1 MKTRKNMKR
10 IVALLSGLLLIFM
23 TFRIS
28 TVISYAYDD
37 DDDDY
42 DIEPIDSIDWFEFDF
57 EEYDPGELIGSFPVS
72 VSGSN
77 AELYL
82 GYGTVHSYDKAKEVN
97 GEVVEELEG
106 THAIAYNARLLG
118 EADPDTQVTITI
130 TLPGSVRTVIMAF
143 GISED
148 DSFDLVSASGN
159 TLVISG
165 MTDSDGGIFTNFV
178 IMEGLFGNTSDWTTP
193 LQTQLNIAADEE
205 FGGNVNHTA
214 EYTGNFALPKEILIF
229 LKDHPN
235 TTLIYTYMR
244 DELTPV
250 TVKIEG
256 SKVKLQDGVD
266 WYGIDNLIKTY
277 GVYK

>member
-10 IVALLSGLLLIFM
+10 IVAVLSGLIFLFLIFK
-23 TFRIS
+23 IS
-28 TVISYAYDD
+28 AITSYAKKAN
-37 DDDDY
+37 
-42 DIEPIDSIDWFEFDF
+42 PINSIDWYEFDF
-57 EEYDPGELIGSFPVS
+57 EEYDPGPLIASYPIS

-77 AELYL
+77 AEIYL
-82 GYGTVHSYDKAKEVN
+82 GYGTVHSYDKYKEVT
-97 GEVVEELEG
+97 GVIEEELEG
-106 THAIAYNARLLG
+106 THAIGYAVKLLG
-118 EADPDTQVTITI
+118 HADPNTQVTVTI
-130 TLPGSVRTVIMAF
+130 TLPGSVRTVVMAV
-143 GISED
+143 GD
-148 DSFDLVSASGN
+148 DEEVFTLVSLSGN
-159 TLVISG
+159 KLVVSG
-165 MTDSDGGIFTNFV
+165 MAGSNGYFMVDYAV
-178 IMEGLFGNTSDWTTP
+178 LEGLFDTETPNWIDP

-250 TVKIEG
+250 KVKIEG

>member
-10 IVALLSGLLLIFM
+10 IVAVLFGLIFLFLIFKIFAI
-23 TFRIS
+23 T
-28 TVISYAYDD
+28 SYARMAN
-37 DDDDY
+37 
-42 DIEPIDSIDWFEFDF
+42 PINSIDWYEFDF
-57 EEYDPGELIGSFPVS
+57 EEYDPGPFIASCSIS

-77 AELYL
+77 AAVYD
-82 GYGTVHSYDKAKEVN
+82 GYGTVHSYDKYKEVT
-97 GEVVEELEG
+97 GQTIEELEG
-106 THAIAYNARLLG
+106 THAIAYNAELDG
-118 EADPDTQVTITI
+118 YANPNTNVTITI
-130 TLPGSVRTVIMAF
+130 TLPGSVRTIYDTESAF
-143 GISED
+143 YAD
-148 DSFDLVSASGN
+148 DFTLVSVSGN

-165 MTDSDGGIFTNFV
+165 MADSYGEFYVDFM
-178 IMEGLFGNTSDWTTP
+178 IMEGLFGTETPNWLDP

-205 FGGNVNHTA
+205 FGGNVKHTA
-214 EYTGNFALPKEILIF
+214 EYTGNFALPKKVMEF

-277 GVYK
+277 GVYKK

>member
-10 IVALLSGLLLIFM
+10 IVAVLSGLIFLFLII
-23 TFRIS
+23 RIFAI
-28 TVISYAYDD
+28 TSYAKMAN
-37 DDDDY
+37 
-42 DIEPIDSIDWFEFDF
+42 PINSIDWYEFDF
-57 EEYDPGELIGSFPVS
+57 EEYDPGPLIASYPIS

-77 AELYL
+77 AAVYD
-82 GYGTVHSYDKAKEVN
+82 GYGTVHSYDKYKEVT
-97 GEVVEELEG
+97 GGIEEELEG
-106 THAIAYNARLLG
+106 THAIAYNTELYGYAN
-118 EADPDTQVTITI
+118 PNTNVTIII
-130 TLPGSVRTVIMAF
+130 TLPGSVRTLYYSESAF
-143 GISED
+143 YGD
-148 DSFDLVSASGN
+148 DFTLVSVSGN

-165 MTDSDGGIFTNFV
+165 MADSYGEFYVDFMIL
-178 IMEGLFGNTSDWTTP
+178 EGLFGSETSNWIDP
-193 LQTQLNIAADEE
+193 LKTQLNIAADEE
-205 FGGNVNHTA
+205 FGGNVKHTA
-214 EYTGNFALPKEILIF
+214 EYTGDFALPKEILVF

-277 GVYK
+277 GVYKK